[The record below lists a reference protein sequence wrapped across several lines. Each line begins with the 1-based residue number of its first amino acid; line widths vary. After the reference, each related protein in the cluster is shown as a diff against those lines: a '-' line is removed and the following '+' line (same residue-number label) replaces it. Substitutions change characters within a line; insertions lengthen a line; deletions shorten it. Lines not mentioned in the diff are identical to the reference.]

1 MPNILYH
8 KRSLTPFSLFWRTS
22 LQNAFW
28 QQRKKENLILCDR
41 NIKYC
46 IWKPKDMSFGNY
58 LKYYQYNNISNTLFD
73 IWGAMKIITIK
84 RICIFMAPLEIYLS
98 GLTTNKQK
106 FRPVFLIRSQLLTL
120 FQWYQ
125 NFATTFTLK
134 YVFRLPHIEFCF

>member
-1 MPNILYH
+1 MIERIVYWSTPKLSFSKRPSPYVITIICICMPNILYH

-58 LKYYQYNNISNTLFD
+58 LKYYQYDNISNTLFD
-73 IWGAMKIITIK
+73 IWWAMTIITIK
-84 RICIFMAPLEIYLS
+84 RICIFMAPLEIYLCWQTK
-98 GLTTNKQK
+98 G
-106 FRPVFLIRSQLLTL
+106 
-120 FQWYQ
+120 
-125 NFATTFTLK
+125 NFALFSS
-134 YVFRLPHIEFCF
+134 